1 VPGLLRV
8 ISLQD
13 LTARAARLSWD
24 LSDNVPVAFKYARD
38 FVRLLEL
45 VKTDEVE
52 SAWQEH
58 RKAHSPESFSDAAK
72 EIHRQIAARPD
83 LLISTIYSIDV
94 NATCER
100 CRDTQALPL
109 ANPSRILALLGYC

>member
-1 VPGLLRV
+1 LQCADPETRVWVDVFRAYGSTMDRVVAGDLVPGLLRV

-58 RKAHSPESFSDAAK
+58 R
-72 EIHRQIAARPD
+72 
-83 LLISTIYSIDV
+83 
-94 NATCER
+94 
-100 CRDTQALPL
+100 
-109 ANPSRILALLGYC
+109 